1 MKINRPFVLCAL
13 YINFFCLAGCDKP
26 AQKEAKAEQE
36 ATKKGMQGNPG
47 DYTPAP
53 LNTSMTPRATP
64 KPTEPEK

>member
-13 YINFFCLAGCDKP
+13 CFNFLCLAGCDKP
-26 AQKEAKAEQE
+26 EQKEVKAEQE
-36 ATKKGMQGNPG
+36 ATRKGMHGNPG